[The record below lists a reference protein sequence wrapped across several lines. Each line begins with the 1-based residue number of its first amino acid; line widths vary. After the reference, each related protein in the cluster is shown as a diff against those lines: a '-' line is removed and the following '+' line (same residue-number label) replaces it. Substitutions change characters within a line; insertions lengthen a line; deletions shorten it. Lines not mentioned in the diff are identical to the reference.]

1 MGQAGLQIVNAG
13 VAILT
18 AGDQVPEVVTYTST
32 DEGASNDSFS
42 FIVNDNRLDSEP
54 ALVDITIL
62 PDNDGDG
69 IANSE
74 DPDDDND
81 GMLDDFEEANGFD
94 PFDASDGAE
103 DLDND
108 GVSNAQE
115 YLNGTD
121 VSVDDY
127 GPVIAVPEDIV
138 LASTGRLTS
147 VDLGDATATDREPLS
162 PQVEANITGPFLSG
176 AYQIIWSSEDAL
188 GNTSQAIQQLSIL
201 PLANL
206 DVDFSAGEGGNH
218 SISVT
223 LSGDAPSY
231 PVNIPFNLSGTA
243 TEGDDYSINV
253 SAALIISQGRSASMN
268 LSIVEDNTAESDETI
283 IISLPDVFIQCVDCD
298 VEGLSNAAIGSAN
311 SQIITISA
319 VSYTHLTLPTK
330 RIV

>member
-1 MGQAGLQIVNAG
+1 MDISADGNYVYVADFLGIEVIDVSNNQSPRSMGTFTTNGTAYDITLSNDGNKAYVGVGQAGLQIVNAG

-127 GPVIAVPEDIV
+127 
-138 LASTGRLTS
+138 
-147 VDLGDATATDREPLS
+147 LS
-162 PQVEANITGPFLSG
+162 
-176 AYQIIWSSEDAL
+176 
-188 GNTSQAIQQLSIL
+188 
-201 PLANL
+201 
-206 DVDFSAGEGGNH
+206 
-218 SISVT
+218 
-223 LSGDAPSY
+223 
-231 PVNIPFNLSGTA
+231 
-243 TEGDDYSINV
+243 
-253 SAALIISQGRSASMN
+253 LIHI
-268 LSIVEDNTAESDETI
+268 
-283 IISLPDVFIQCVDCD
+283 
-298 VEGLSNAAIGSAN
+298 
-311 SQIITISA
+311 
-319 VSYTHLTLPTK
+319 
-330 RIV
+330 